1 MISEKH
7 IERINKVIK
16 DMVFDYNG
24 KIFTPDLNIEFQY
37 QFIITGQRRMISV
50 GEYYD
55 HLDVLV
61 EIIDGNERTTKFFV
75 VFQTLNDN
83 HFNLN
88 KDYILTNYLVN
99 SISDELSYFFSEAY
113 VRVKLVK
120 IQFSEE
126 YKQKIDDMSLKIL
139 KK

>member
-16 DMVFDYNG
+16 DMVFDYDG
-24 KIFTPDLNIEFQY
+24 KIFTPDLNIDFQY

-61 EIIDGNERTTKFFV
+61 EIINGNERTTKFFV
-75 VFQTLNDN
+75 VFKTLND
-83 HFNLN
+83 NLN
-88 KDYILTNYLVN
+88 KDYMLNNYLGN
-99 SISDELSYFFSEAY
+99 SISDELSYFFGEDY
-113 VRVKLVK
+113 VRVRLVK

-126 YKQKIDDMSLKIL
+126 YDQKINDMSLKIL

>member
-24 KIFTPDLNIEFQY
+24 KIFTPDISIEFQY

-55 HLDVLV
+55 HLDVLI
-61 EIIDGNERTTKFFV
+61 EIIDGNERSTKFFV
-75 VFQTLNDN
+75 VFQTLNN
-83 HFNLN
+83 NLN
-88 KDYILTNYLVN
+88 KDYILTNYLGN
-99 SISDELSYFFSEAY
+99 SISDELSYFFGEDY
-113 VRVKLVK
+113 VRVRLVK

-126 YKQKIDDMSLKIL
+126 YNQKIDDMSLKIL

>member
-16 DMVFDYNG
+16 DMVFDYDG

-55 HLDVLV
+55 HLDVFV

-75 VFQTLNDN
+75 VFKTLND
-83 HFNLN
+83 NLN
-88 KDYILTNYLVN
+88 KDYMLNNYLGN
-99 SISDELSYFFSEAY
+99 SISDELSYFFGEDY
-113 VRVKLVK
+113 VRVRLVK

-126 YKQKIDDMSLKIL
+126 YNQKIDDMSLKIL

>member
-16 DMVFDYNG
+16 DMVFDYDG

-75 VFQTLNDN
+75 VFKTLND
-83 HFNLN
+83 NLN
-88 KDYILTNYLVN
+88 KDYMLNNKLGN
-99 SISDELSYFFSEAY
+99 SISDELSYFFGEDY
-113 VRVKLVK
+113 VRVRLVK

-126 YKQKIDDMSLKIL
+126 YNQKIDDMSLKIL

>member
-16 DMVFDYNG
+16 DMVFDYDG
-24 KIFTPDLNIEFQY
+24 KIFTPDLNIDFQY

-61 EIIDGNERTTKFFV
+61 EIVDGNERTTKFFV
-75 VFQTLNDN
+75 VFKTLND
-83 HFNLN
+83 NLN
-88 KDYILTNYLVN
+88 KDYMLNNYLGN
-99 SISDELSYFFSEAY
+99 SISDELSYFFGEDY
-113 VRVKLVK
+113 VRVRLVK

-126 YKQKIDDMSLKIL
+126 YNQKINDMSLKIL

>member
-16 DMVFDYNG
+16 DMVFDYDG

-61 EIIDGNERTTKFFV
+61 EIIDGNEKTTKFFV
-75 VFQTLNDN
+75 VFKTLND
-83 HFNLN
+83 NLN
-88 KDYILTNYLVN
+88 KDYMLNNYLGN
-99 SISDELSYFFSEAY
+99 SISDELSYFFGEDY
-113 VRVKLVK
+113 VRVRLVK

-126 YKQKIDDMSLKIL
+126 YNQKIDDMSLKIL

>member
-16 DMVFDYNG
+16 DMVFDYDG
-24 KIFTPDLNIEFQY
+24 KIFTPNLNIEFQY

-55 HLDVLV
+55 HLDVFI

-75 VFQTLNDN
+75 VFKTLND
-83 HFNLN
+83 NLN
-88 KDYILTNYLVN
+88 KDYILTNYLGN
-99 SISDELSYFFSEAY
+99 SISDELSYFFGEDY
-113 VRVKLVK
+113 VRVRLVK

-126 YKQKIDDMSLKIL
+126 YNQKIDDMSLKIL

>member
-16 DMVFDYNG
+16 DMVFDYDG

-55 HLDVLV
+55 HLDVLI

-75 VFQTLNDN
+75 VFKTLND
-83 HFNLN
+83 NLN
-88 KDYILTNYLVN
+88 KDYILTNYLGN
-99 SISDELSYFFSEAY
+99 SISDELSYFFGEDY
-113 VRVKLVK
+113 VRVRLVK
-120 IQFSEE
+120 TQFSEE

>member
-16 DMVFDYNG
+16 DMVFDYDG
-24 KIFTPDLNIEFQY
+24 KIFTPDLNIDFQY

-75 VFQTLNDN
+75 VFKTLND
-83 HFNLN
+83 NLN
-88 KDYILTNYLVN
+88 KDYMLTNYLGN
-99 SISDELSYFFSEAY
+99 SISDELSYFFGEDY
-113 VRVKLVK
+113 VRVRLVK

-126 YKQKIDDMSLKIL
+126 YNQKIDDMSLKIL

>member
-16 DMVFDYNG
+16 DMVFDYDG
-24 KIFTPDLNIEFQY
+24 KIFTPDLNIDFQY

-75 VFQTLNDN
+75 VFKTLND
-83 HFNLN
+83 NLN
-88 KDYILTNYLVN
+88 KDYMLTNYLGN
-99 SISDELSYFFSEAY
+99 SISDELSYFFGEDY
-113 VRVKLVK
+113 VRVRLVK

-126 YKQKIDDMSLKIL
+126 YNQKINDMSLKIL

>member
-16 DMVFDYNG
+16 DMVFDYDEDIVMDF
-24 KIFTPDLNIEFQY
+24 KINFEF

-55 HLDVLV
+55 YLDVLV
-61 EIIDGNERTTKFFV
+61 EIIDGNERATKIFH
-75 VFQTLNDN
+75 VFKVLKDDLQKKYRLNN
-83 HFNLN
+83 H
-88 KDYILTNYLVN
+88 LTYL
-99 SISDELSYFFSEAY
+99 IGEELSYFFGNEY
-113 VRVKLVK
+113 VGIKIVK

-126 YKQKIDDMSLKIL
+126 YDKKIKNINVDL
-139 KK
+139 

>member
-61 EIIDGNERTTKFFV
+61 EIVDGNERTTKFFV
-75 VFQTLNDN
+75 VFKTLND
-83 HFNLN
+83 NLN
-88 KDYILTNYLVN
+88 KDYMLNNYLGN
-99 SISDELSYFFSEAY
+99 SISDELSYFFSEDY
-113 VRVKLVK
+113 VRVRLVK

-126 YKQKIDDMSLKIL
+126 YNQKIDDMSLKIL

>member
-16 DMVFDYNG
+16 DMVFDYDG
-24 KIFTPDLNIEFQY
+24 KIFTPDLNIDFQY

-75 VFQTLNDN
+75 VFKTLND
-83 HFNLN
+83 NLN
-88 KDYILTNYLVN
+88 KDYMLNNYLGN
-99 SISDELSYFFSEAY
+99 SISDELSYFFGEDY

-126 YKQKIDDMSLKIL
+126 YDQKINDMSLKIL

>member
-16 DMVFDYNG
+16 DMVFDYDG
-24 KIFTPDLNIEFQY
+24 KIFTPDLNIDFQY

-75 VFQTLNDN
+75 VFKTLND
-83 HFNLN
+83 NLN
-88 KDYILTNYLVN
+88 KDYMLNNYLGN
-99 SISDELSYFFSEAY
+99 SISDELSYFFGEDY
-113 VRVKLVK
+113 VRVRLVK

-126 YKQKIDDMSLKIL
+126 YDQKINDMSLKIL

>member
-16 DMVFDYNG
+16 DMVFDYDG

-75 VFQTLNDN
+75 VFKTLND
-83 HFNLN
+83 NLN
-88 KDYILTNYLVN
+88 KDYILTNYLGN
-99 SISDELSYFFSEAY
+99 SISDELSYFFGEDY
-113 VRVKLVK
+113 VRVRLVK

-126 YKQKIDDMSLKIL
+126 YNQKIDDMSLKIL

>member
-55 HLDVLV
+55 HLDVFI

-75 VFQTLNDN
+75 VFKTLND
-83 HFNLN
+83 NLN
-88 KDYILTNYLVN
+88 KDYMLNNYLGN
-99 SISDELSYFFSEAY
+99 SISDELSYFFGEDY
-113 VRVKLVK
+113 VRVRLVK

-126 YKQKIDDMSLKIL
+126 YNQKIDDMSLKIL

>member
-16 DMVFDYNG
+16 DMVFDYDG
-24 KIFTPDLNIEFQY
+24 KIFTPDLNIDFQY
-37 QFIITGQRRMISV
+37 QFIITGQRRMTSV

-75 VFQTLNDN
+75 VFKTLND
-83 HFNLN
+83 NLN
-88 KDYILTNYLVN
+88 KDYMLTNYLGN
-99 SISDELSYFFSEAY
+99 SISDELSYFFGEDY
-113 VRVKLVK
+113 VRVRLVK

-126 YKQKIDDMSLKIL
+126 YNQKINDTSLKIL

>member
-16 DMVFDYNG
+16 DMVFDYDG
-24 KIFTPDLNIEFQY
+24 KIFTPNLNIEFQY

-75 VFQTLNDN
+75 VFKTLND
-83 HFNLN
+83 NLN
-88 KDYILTNYLVN
+88 KDYMLNNYLGN
-99 SISDELSYFFSEAY
+99 SISDELSYFFGEDY
-113 VRVKLVK
+113 VRVRLVK

-126 YKQKIDDMSLKIL
+126 YNQKIDDMSLKIL

>member
-16 DMVFDYNG
+16 DMIFDYDG

-75 VFQTLNDN
+75 VFKTLND
-83 HFNLN
+83 NLN
-88 KDYILTNYLVN
+88 KDYMLNNYLGN
-99 SISDELSYFFSEAY
+99 SISDELSYFFGEDY
-113 VRVKLVK
+113 VRVRLVK

-126 YKQKIDDMSLKIL
+126 YNQKIDDMSLKIL

>member
-16 DMVFDYNG
+16 DMVFDYDG

-75 VFQTLNDN
+75 VFKTLND
-83 HFNLN
+83 NLN
-88 KDYILTNYLVN
+88 KDYMLNNYLGN
-99 SISDELSYFFSEAY
+99 LISDELSYFFGEDY
-113 VRVKLVK
+113 VRVRLVK

-126 YKQKIDDMSLKIL
+126 YNQKIDDMSLKIL

>member
-75 VFQTLNDN
+75 VFKTLND
-83 HFNLN
+83 NLN
-88 KDYILTNYLVN
+88 KDYMLNNKLGN
-99 SISDELSYFFSEAY
+99 SISDELSYFFGEDY
-113 VRVKLVK
+113 VRVRLVK

>member
-75 VFQTLNDN
+75 VFKTLND
-83 HFNLN
+83 NLN
-88 KDYILTNYLVN
+88 KDYILTNYLGN
-99 SISDELSYFFSEAY
+99 SISDELSYFFGEDY
-113 VRVKLVK
+113 VRVRLVK

>member
-75 VFQTLNDN
+75 VFKTLND
-83 HFNLN
+83 NLN
-88 KDYILTNYLVN
+88 KDYMLNNKLGN
-99 SISDELSYFFSEAY
+99 SISDELSYFFSEDY
-113 VRVKLVK
+113 VRVILVK

-126 YKQKIDDMSLKIL
+126 YNQKIDDMSLKIL

>member
-16 DMVFDYNG
+16 DMVFDYDG

-55 HLDVLV
+55 HLDVFI

-75 VFQTLNDN
+75 VFKTLND
-83 HFNLN
+83 NLN
-88 KDYILTNYLVN
+88 KDYILTNYLGN
-99 SISDELSYFFSEAY
+99 SISDELSYFFGEDY
-113 VRVKLVK
+113 VRVRLVK

-126 YKQKIDDMSLKIL
+126 YNQKIDDMSLKIL

>member
-55 HLDVLV
+55 HLDVLI

-75 VFQTLNDN
+75 VFKTLND
-83 HFNLN
+83 NLN
-88 KDYILTNYLVN
+88 KDYMLNNYLGN
-99 SISDELSYFFSEAY
+99 SISDELSYFFGEDY
-113 VRVKLVK
+113 VRVRLVK

-126 YKQKIDDMSLKIL
+126 YNQKIDDMSLKIL

>member
-55 HLDVLV
+55 YINVLV

-75 VFQTLNDN
+75 VFKTLND
-83 HFNLN
+83 NLN
-88 KDYILTNYLVN
+88 KDYMLNNYLGN
-99 SISDELSYFFSEAY
+99 SISDELSYFFGEDY
-113 VRVKLVK
+113 VRVRLVK

-126 YKQKIDDMSLKIL
+126 YNQKIDDMSLKIL

>member
-75 VFQTLNDN
+75 VFKTLND
-83 HFNLN
+83 NLN
-88 KDYILTNYLVN
+88 KDYILTNYLGN
-99 SISDELSYFFSEAY
+99 SISDELSYFFGEDY
-113 VRVKLVK
+113 VRVRLVK

-126 YKQKIDDMSLKIL
+126 YNQKIDDMSLKIL

>member
-75 VFQTLNDN
+75 VFKTLND
-83 HFNLN
+83 NLN
-88 KDYILTNYLVN
+88 KDYMLNNYLGN
-99 SISDELSYFFSEAY
+99 SISDELSYFFSEDY
-113 VRVKLVK
+113 VRVRLVK

-126 YKQKIDDMSLKIL
+126 YNQKIDDMSLKIL

>member
-16 DMVFDYNG
+16 DMVFDYDG
-24 KIFTPDLNIEFQY
+24 KIFTPNLNIEFQY

-75 VFQTLNDN
+75 VFKTLND
-83 HFNLN
+83 NLN
-88 KDYILTNYLVN
+88 KDYMLNNYLGN
-99 SISDELSYFFSEAY
+99 SISDELSYFFGEDY
-113 VRVKLVK
+113 VRVRLVK
-120 IQFSEE
+120 IQFSKE
-126 YKQKIDDMSLKIL
+126 YNQKIDDMSLKIL

>member
-16 DMVFDYNG
+16 DMVFDYDG

-75 VFQTLNDN
+75 VFKTLND
-83 HFNLN
+83 NLN
-88 KDYILTNYLVN
+88 KDYMLNNKLGN
-99 SISDELSYFFSEAY
+99 SISDELSYFFGEDY
-113 VRVKLVK
+113 VRVRLVK
-120 IQFSEE
+120 IQFSKE
-126 YKQKIDDMSLKIL
+126 YNQKIDDMSLKIL

>member
-16 DMVFDYNG
+16 DMVFDYDG
-24 KIFTPDLNIEFQY
+24 KIFTPDLNIYFQY

-75 VFQTLNDN
+75 VFKTLND
-83 HFNLN
+83 NLN
-88 KDYILTNYLVN
+88 KDYMLTNYLGN
-99 SISDELSYFFSEAY
+99 SISDELSYFFGEDY
-113 VRVKLVK
+113 VRVRLVK

-126 YKQKIDDMSLKIL
+126 YNQKINDTSLKLL

>member
-16 DMVFDYNG
+16 DMVFDYDG

-55 HLDVLV
+55 HLDVFI

-75 VFQTLNDN
+75 VFKTLND
-83 HFNLN
+83 NLN
-88 KDYILTNYLVN
+88 KDYMLNNYLGN
-99 SISDELSYFFSEAY
+99 SISDELSYFFGEDY
-113 VRVKLVK
+113 VRVRLVK
-120 IQFSEE
+120 TQFSEE
-126 YKQKIDDMSLKIL
+126 YKQKIDDMRLKIL

>member
-16 DMVFDYNG
+16 DMVFDYDG

-75 VFQTLNDN
+75 VFKTLND
-83 HFNLN
+83 NLN
-88 KDYILTNYLVN
+88 KDYMLNNYLGN
-99 SISDELSYFFSEAY
+99 SISDELSYFFSEDY
-113 VRVKLVK
+113 VRVRLVK

-126 YKQKIDDMSLKIL
+126 YNQKIDDMSLKIL

>member
-16 DMVFDYNG
+16 DMVFDYDG

-75 VFQTLNDN
+75 VFKTLND
-83 HFNLN
+83 NLN
-88 KDYILTNYLVN
+88 KDYMLNNYLGN
-99 SISDELSYFFSEAY
+99 SISDELSYFFGEDY
-113 VRVKLVK
+113 VRVRLVK

-126 YKQKIDDMSLKIL
+126 YNQKIDDMSLKLL

>member
-16 DMVFDYNG
+16 DMVFDYDG

-55 HLDVLV
+55 FINVLV
-61 EIIDGNERTTKFFV
+61 EIIDMDERTKKIFSVLKALETNLS
-75 VFQTLNDN
+75 TDYRLNN
-83 HFNLN
+83 
-88 KDYILTNYLVN
+88 YIER
-99 SISDELSYFFSEAY
+99 SISEELQYFFSGDY
-113 VRVKLVK
+113 VRVKIVDIEL
-120 IQFSEE
+120 SEE
-126 YKQKIDDMSLKIL
+126 LKEKIDTEKLN
-139 KK
+139 

>member
-7 IERINKVIK
+7 IERINKVIN
-16 DMVFDYNG
+16 DMVFDYDG
-24 KIFTPDLNIEFQY
+24 KIFTPNLNIEFQY

-55 HLDVLV
+55 HLDVFI

-75 VFQTLNDN
+75 VFKTLND
-83 HFNLN
+83 NLN
-88 KDYILTNYLVN
+88 KDYMLNNYLGN
-99 SISDELSYFFSEAY
+99 SISDELSYFFGEDY
-113 VRVKLVK
+113 VRVRLVK

-126 YKQKIDDMSLKIL
+126 YNQKIDDMSLKLL